1 MIKGTLIGESL
12 RDGAELKGLR
22 LEVARIWRGP
32 VGETV
37 SGQPQRWTVL
47 DFEAGEEQA
56 ESLAAFLTE
65 SLDPDGAWYVDF
77 STETETFVAFAGRV
91 CRYARGD
98 VAGRAVAVDY
108 ARSIGIPES
117 QLDWPV

>member
-12 RDGAELKGLR
+12 RDGAELNGIQ
-22 LEVARIWRGP
+22 LEVVRIWRGP

-56 ESLAAFLTE
+56 ELLAARLAE
-65 SLDPDGAWYVDF
+65 DLDPNGAWYVDF
-77 STETETFVAFAGRV
+77 STETETFVIFASHI

-98 VAGRAVAVDY
+98 VAGRAGAVDY
-108 ARSIGIPES
+108 ARSIGVPES
-117 QLDWPV
+117 QLDWAA